1 MILTSDEPVKSG
13 NQYSLECYIDSGYS
27 VAILVESFMTIPACG
42 KLYLVPTPIGNL
54 SDMTPRALEV
64 LSTVDLV
71 ACEDTRTSGN
81 LLSKFQIRKRLVSY
95 HDFNERSRAER
106 LLECLQA
113 GQSVAVVTDAGSP
126 GISDPA
132 YRVVRIAL
140 ENGIEIVP
148 LPGATALIPAL
159 TASGLP
165 TDRFLF
171 EGFLS
176 HKSSARRKRLEQLA
190 SFSHTMVF
198 YESPHRVQQT
208 LSAMREVFGNRPAC
222 LAREI
227 SKKFEQFIRGPID
240 SILEQIAGKTVK
252 GEIVLV
258 VAGISALSRE
268 ADEEKDAD
276 S

>member
-1 MILTSDEPVKSG
+1 MDTPV
-13 NQYSLECYIDSGYS
+13 
-27 VAILVESFMTIPACG
+27 CG

-54 SDMTPRALEV
+54 GDMTPRALEV
-64 LSTVDLV
+64 LATVDLV
-71 ACEDTRTSGN
+71 ACEDTRTSGR
-81 LLSKFQIRKRLVSY
+81 LLAKFELKKRLISY
-95 HDFNERSRAER
+95 HEFNERSRAGR
-106 LLECLQA
+106 LLESLKA

-132 YRVVRIAL
+132 YRVVRAAL

-148 LPGATALIPAL
+148 IPGASALIPAL

-176 HKSSARRKRLEQLA
+176 HKSSARRRRLEQLA
-190 SFSHTMVF
+190 SFGHTMIF
-198 YESPHRVQQT
+198 YESPHRVVQT
-208 LSAMREVFGNRPAC
+208 LTAMREVLGNRQAC

-227 SKKFEQFIRGPID
+227 SKKFEQFIRGSLD
-240 SILEQIAGKTVK
+240 NILEQIAGTTVK

-258 VAGISALSRE
+258 VAGNTEPARE
-268 ADEEKDAD
+268 DVADKDTD
-276 S
+276 